1 MEIFENLSASSRL
14 EQSPLDAYSRAVRD
28 VTETLEPAVVSLGLR
43 DGRGG
48 GSGVVLGTDGTAAT
62 AVTNSH
68 VVRGLGMAGGR
79 RANGGGIRVPVSG
92 GKIGRAAGRGR
103 V

>member
-14 EQSPLDAYSRAVRD
+14 EKPALDAYSRAVRD
-28 VTETLEPAVVSLGLR
+28 VTETLEPAVISLGLQ

-48 GSGVVLGTDGTAAT
+48 GSGVVLGTDGATAT

-68 VVRGLGMAGGR
+68 VVRGLGSAGGR
-79 RANGGGIRVPVSG
+79 RDGGGEMRVTF
-92 GKIGRAAGRGR
+92 
-103 V
+103 